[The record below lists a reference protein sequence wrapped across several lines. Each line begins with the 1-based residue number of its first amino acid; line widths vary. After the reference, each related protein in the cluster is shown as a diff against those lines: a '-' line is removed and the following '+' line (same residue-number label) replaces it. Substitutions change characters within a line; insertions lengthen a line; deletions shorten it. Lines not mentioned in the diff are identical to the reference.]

1 MIPVILVVE
10 DDEDVV
16 PLFKQMFKKELKNEL
31 FEFVFKLSSTEV
43 IDYIKSVPLGT
54 ISLVMSDIK
63 MPDKDGIE
71 LLKDLKRETNIPVF
85 LFSAYDEEINRKAAQ
100 LLAVDQFF
108 TKPIDFTKL
117 REEIFKIIPSKQ
129 LK

>member
-1 MIPVILVVE
+1 
-10 DDEDVV
+10 
-16 PLFKQMFKKELKNEL
+16 MFKKELKNEL